1 VVRHWRQGYATAD
14 VRNGSFAN
22 RPGKMKVYCTQLGYY
37 SDYKNCKYTVKQEFF
52 LNNVFIGDVNG

>member
-1 VVRHWRQGYATAD
+1 MDGTDD
-14 VRNGSFAN
+14 VGNGSFAN
-22 RPGKMKVYCTQLGYY
+22 IPGKMKVYCTQLGYY